1 MQLEKSSF
9 KEQMKDFSRDFLK
22 PQFYICEIVDKKDNK
37 PLGVLPFSTFGKID
51 SMVIINALAA
61 QAGIESKDISFVCL
75 ENDNK
80 LISAKGEN
88 DKCILNVS
96 IEDLDKIVAFE
107 KKRKED
113 EESGSVQE
121 SEE

>member
-1 MQLEKSSF
+1 
-9 KEQMKDFSRDFLK
+9 
-22 PQFYICEIVDKKDNK
+22 
-37 PLGVLPFSTFGKID
+37 
-51 SMVIINALAA
+51 MVIINALAA